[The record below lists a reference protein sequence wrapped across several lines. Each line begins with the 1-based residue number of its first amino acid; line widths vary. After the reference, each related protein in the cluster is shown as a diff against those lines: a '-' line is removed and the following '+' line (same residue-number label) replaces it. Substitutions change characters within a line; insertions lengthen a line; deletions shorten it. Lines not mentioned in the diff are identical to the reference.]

1 MRGVERG
8 KKESMKYCLVASA
21 VLAVLVAGVSA
32 WAMMCEGIQEE
43 AHQAYK
49 AGEYDKAVRK
59 SVEAMEFDP
68 NYSAPIPFLKEV
80 LPKAYEWHQRRSA
93 DFERAGQWGMA
104 VEEYRVIDELVK
116 LVAESSHRFPTMDVR
131 PQLERLA
138 AGSTGVPPSQ

>member
-1 MRGVERG
+1 MGVL
-8 KKESMKYCLVASA
+8 SMSLLASA
-21 VLAVLVAGVSA
+21 GVL
-32 WAMMCEGIQEE
+32 AMMCEGIQEE

-68 NYSAPIPFLKEV
+68 NYPAPIPFLKEV

-104 VEEYRVIDELVK
+104 VEEYRAIEELVK